1 MTLPKPINDTSVYFE
16 ELEKNGK
23 AFSLTGAEHYKAIER
38 VNSTMEETQKLFHQM
53 DSQSQVSAS
62 NCILNA

>member
-1 MTLPKPINDTSVYFE
+1 MTIPKPINDTSVYFE
-16 ELEKNGK
+16 DLEKNGK
-23 AFSLTGAEHYKAIER
+23 AISLNSAEHYSAIQR
-38 VNSTMEETQKLFHQM
+38 VNSTMEETQKLVHQM